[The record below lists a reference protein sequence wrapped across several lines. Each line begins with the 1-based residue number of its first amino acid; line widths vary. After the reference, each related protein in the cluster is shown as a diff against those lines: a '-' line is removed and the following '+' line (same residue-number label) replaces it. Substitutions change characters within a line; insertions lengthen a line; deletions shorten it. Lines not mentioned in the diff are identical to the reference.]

1 MYLEHEQIPT
11 GSRVSF
17 LKSITTA
24 YMDNDICYECCDG
37 IRITFRRRYNEREFS
52 WIISMV
58 AAIILY
64 GWKLK

>member
-1 MYLEHEQIPT
+1 MYLEREQIPT

-37 IRITFRRRYNEREFS
+37 IRITFRRRYN
-52 WIISMV
+52 
-58 AAIILY
+58 
-64 GWKLK
+64 